1 MHEEETGKTALDR
14 YHDRAR
20 MWTVISVASAVML
33 ALAYGAAYSRAS
45 DAYQSLQLYSAIGSM
60 AADFQAAYDS
70 AVLARDLILLA
81 LVACLLAIVVSVAA
95 RVAAGLLAAY
105 RES

>member
-1 MHEEETGKTALDR
+1 
-14 YHDRAR
+14 
-20 MWTVISVASAVML
+20 
-33 ALAYGAAYSRAS
+33 
-45 DAYQSLQLYSAIGSM
+45 M